1 MIDDACGV
9 ITKPLFE
16 ESAKAVTARSISA
29 ASRKSRGFA
38 STLSVEATAWITPNR
53 ATPEGVA
60 ASRRTATRLM
70 PGAISLRSSSHF
82 PLVPYSNEVKPV
94 ALPPGRARL
103 ATNPAP
109 TGSATIANTI
119 GMVRVTWS
127 NGPTVEAPGD
137 TMTSGA
143 RAANS
148 VACLRTESALAVA
161 QRVPTCTFRPMV
173 QPDCPKLAG
182 TPRTKPDIAHH
193 PRLRAGAHR
202 CAAPA
207 RLAEPAPRAATRPP
221 RRRGG

>member
-1 MIDDACGV
+1 MPGRKLNDQVAVNDRRRVRCNNQAAIRRVRKGGDRALDLGGV
-9 ITKPLFE
+9 AQIEGICLDLSA
-16 ESAKAVTARSISA
+16 ES
-29 ASRKSRGFA
+29 
-38 STLSVEATAWITPNR
+38 TAWITPNR

-60 ASRRTATRLM
+60 ASRRTATRVM

-127 NGPTVEAPGD
+127 NGPTAEAPGD

-161 QRVPTCTFRPMV
+161 QRVSTCTFRPMV
-173 QPDCPKLAG
+173 QPDCPNAC
-182 TPRTKPDIAHH
+182 RN
-193 PRLRAGAHR
+193 
-202 CAAPA
+202 
-207 RLAEPAPRAATRPP
+207 AEPSLILRE
-221 RRRGG
+221 RRRC